1 MKAFR
6 LLSLLV
12 LSMSFLFFSC
22 ERQSKKSMPNP
33 DFAAYISDYS
43 HGILP
48 SDAPVN
54 ITLAVDTKSPGETGT
69 EVLETLFSFK
79 PAVKGKSYWIDNRT
93 IRFIPEG
100 KWPRDKQIE
109 VSFFLNKLISV
120 PEAFHIFRFN
130 IQTLPLTFEVG
141 STVLNVNSESEPD
154 LYQLTGS
161 IVFSEAV
168 SPEKLDGLLSFNTES
183 EKKKFTFQA
192 GSNPQIIVFSADSI
206 RRQDKEYNL
215 QLAWEGSVIG
225 SKSSG
230 KIEIAVPAKGE
241 FSVNKIEVQHLPSQA
256 VHIWFSDYLDNR
268 QNLKGLVSLSP
279 DQHLNYSISKNKI
292 TAFPTDALT
301 GGFDLQIASGI
312 RNASGNVI
320 SDDFIQ
326 QISFELL
333 KPEVKFVGNSTILAG
348 EGSRVL
354 PFQAVGLRAVD
365 VQIIKIFEKNMLQF
379 LQWNTLDGSSDLK
392 RVGRIIARE
401 QIILQNENS
410 AANMQWQTYAVD
422 LDKLIGKDEASLYR
436 VMLTFKKEYALWNC
450 GEITNELKK
459 ESPGPTEEELKIWG
473 DGYYYDPSYYYPDDF
488 SWYKR
493 DDPCDNSYYYY
504 ERFPSRNLLASNIG
518 LIAKQLN
525 PAAKEY
531 NFYVNNLVTTE
542 PLQGVKVELFDYQQ
556 QSIVHGSTNAMG
568 MVKLKVGD
576 VAPFVAVASTQKQRA
591 FLKLDEGAAL
601 SLGRF
606 DVSGNQIQGGMKG
619 FVFNERGV
627 YRPGDTLFIGFI
639 LKSGEMQLPENY
651 PVVLELTNA
660 KQQLVA
666 RQTQTKLSNGMC
678 LFKVPTSPDAP
689 TGVWNAS
696 IKAGNASFSK
706 RIRVEKIKP
715 NRLKINFD
723 FGRESIANT
732 ERNRSVNLK
741 VNWLHGAV
749 AAGMDVSLERT
760 VSASELKFNNLS
772 GFVFSDPSK
781 YFETDK
787 DLQTGKT
794 NDSGLWTFKL
804 NLPDYRSSKGKLR
817 MTWLARVTEPG
828 GDFSIATHTLDFHP
842 FDKYIGLA
850 VPKPGKEGYITT
862 DQTQQFD
869 VISVSPDGKYSG
881 SQSLKVEV
889 FKLDWS
895 WWWSGDN
902 SNRADYVSTYNAQ
915 KIYEDEIILS
925 NGKGSFQWTPKHPQW
940 GNFFVRV
947 SDEKGGHSTGQVI
960 YVDWPDWYSRSGRK
974 AEGGASLLSVS
985 TDKESYKTGEKAV
998 ISFSSPVKGRA
1009 LVSLE
1014 NGSQQLQS
1022 WWVETTE
1029 KETKI
1034 SLPLTSLFSPNVYVH
1049 ITLLQPMKLVEN
1061 DMPVRSYGVVSLLVE
1076 DSKSRLNPVI
1086 KMPEETKTGAAFDIT
1101 VSEQNGKS
1109 MSYILAVVDEGL
1121 LDLTNFK
1128 TPDAHALF
1136 YAKEALGIKTWDM
1149 YDFVLG
1155 AYGGKIEQIFAI
1167 GGDESLPDRE
1177 KMRQSRFVP
1186 VVRVFGP
1193 VELKS
1198 GKTNKHTIT
1207 IENYIGSVKAML
1219 IAVSENA
1226 YGKVEKTMAVKQPL
1240 MVLGTLPR
1248 VLRQKDEL
1256 MLPVTVFSSIKGA
1269 HSVEVSV
1276 KAEGSLTLTEPSKQS
1291 ISFDKEGEKLVWFK
1305 LQAASSSGKG
1315 KISISANSAGN
1326 DAKHELEIAVQNP
1339 NTRVYQNEQIFL
1351 KAGESI
1357 SHTLIFPGEPKTQK
1371 AQMEVSS
1378 LPAVNLK
1385 SRLDYLLQYPYG
1397 CIEQIVSQGFAQ
1409 LYLDKT
1415 LKLEAEEKLS
1425 LNNSVQSAIRQVTA
1439 RQRADG
1445 SVAYWPGSIY
1455 VNEWSDI
1462 YAGHF
1467 MTLASRENFAV
1478 PSMFLNLWAKNQ
1490 GGKAQKWQPE
1500 IHADRILNDLLQAYR
1515 LYALA
1520 LADEQQIN
1528 AMNRLRENP
1537 KLSQQAADV
1546 LAAAYAVAGQEN
1558 AARQLALGNAQR
1570 VFLDDNQIMTFG
1582 SELRNK
1588 AMRLETLLLL
1598 NEEALAFPLV
1608 KELADELSGNGW
1620 LSTQSTAWSL
1630 YAWQLFAKKYNESGK
1645 ASFSWSQ
1652 GKSEQISLSNTLFT
1666 QELNASLS
1674 EVTVQNTGDKPI
1686 YINWITSGIPAA
1698 DDFPSFEKG
1707 IVLNIRYVDA
1717 ANKTIDPA
1725 SLRQGTPLTMIAEVK
1740 NTSGKRLE
1748 YLALSK
1754 LIPAGWEI
1762 VNARLHSDIEQ
1773 SAGNADYSDIRDDR
1787 VVHFFDLASGAKRT
1801 FKTELI
1807 ATYEGRFLLP
1817 AVRCEAMY
1825 DNTFGA
1831 STGGSWVNILR
1842 K

>member
-1 MKAFR
+1 M
-6 LLSLLV
+6 
-12 LSMSFLFFSC
+12 
-22 ERQSKKSMPNP
+22 N
-33 DFAAYISDYS
+33 FAAYISDYS
-43 HGILP
+43 HGIVP
-48 SDAPVN
+48 SDAPLN
-54 ITLAVDTKSPGETGT
+54 ITLAVDAKSPGETGA
-69 EVLETLFSFK
+69 EVVETLFGFK

-93 IRFIPEG
+93 IRFIPES

-109 VSFFLNKLISV
+109 VSFFLNKLINV

-141 STVLNVNSESEPD
+141 STVLNVISEADPD

-161 IVFSEAV
+161 IILSEAV
-168 SPEKLDGLLSFNTES
+168 SPEKLDGLLSLNTDGT
-183 EKKKFTFQA
+183 KKKFTFQI
-192 GSNPQIIVFSADSI
+192 GSTPQVVVFSTDSI
-206 RRQDKEYNL
+206 RRKDKEYAL
-215 QLAWEGSVIG
+215 QLGWDGSVIG
-225 SKSSG
+225 SKSAG
-230 KIEIAVPAKGE
+230 NIEIAVPAKGE
-241 FSVNKIEVQHLPSQA
+241 FSVKKIEVQHVPSQA
-256 VHIWFSDYLDNR
+256 VHIWFSDFLDNR

-279 DQHLNYSISKNKI
+279 DQKLNFSISKNKI
-292 TAFPTDALT
+292 TAFPTDLLT
-301 GGFDLQIASGI
+301 GDFALQIASGI
-312 RNASGNVI
+312 RNSLGNVI
-320 SDDFIQ
+320 PNDFNE

-348 EGSRVL
+348 EGSRIL

-365 VQIIKIFEKNMLQF
+365 VQVIKIFEKNMLQF

-392 RVGRIIARE
+392 RVGRVVARE
-401 QIILQNENS
+401 QIILKNDNS
-410 AANMQWQTYAVD
+410 ATNSQWQTYAVD
-422 LDKLIGKDEASLYR
+422 LGKLIGKDEASMYR
-436 VMLTFKKEYALWNC
+436 VILTFKKEYAVWNC
-450 GEITNELKK
+450 GDTLSPLKK
-459 ESPGPTEEELKIWG
+459 ESPGPTEEELKVWG

-488 SWYKR
+488 SWYNR
-493 DDPCDNSYYYY
+493 DNPCDNSYYFY
-504 ERFPSRNLLASNIG
+504 ERFPGRNLLVSNIG
-518 LIAKQLN
+518 LIAKQSN
-525 PAAKEY
+525 PAKKEY
-531 NFYVNNLVTTE
+531 SFFVNNIETTE

-556 QSIVHGSTNAMG
+556 QSIAQGLTNALG
-568 MVKLKVGD
+568 IVKLKVANI
-576 VAPFVAVASTQKQRA
+576 APFVAVASSQKQRA
-591 FLKLDEGAAL
+591 FLKLDEGSAL
-601 SLGRF
+601 SLSRF
-606 DVSGNQIQGGMKG
+606 DVSGNQIQEGMKG
-619 FVFNERGV
+619 FIFNERGV

-639 LKSGEMQLPENY
+639 LKSDEMQLPENY

-660 KQQLVA
+660 RQQLVA

-678 LFKVPTSPDAP
+678 LFKVPTSADAP

-696 IKAGNASFSK
+696 VKAGNANFSK
-706 RIRVEKIKP
+706 RIRVETIKP

-723 FGRESIANT
+723 FGRESIART
-732 ERNRSVNLK
+732 ERNRAVNLN
-741 VNWLHGAV
+741 VNWLHGAKAV
-749 AAGMDVSLERT
+749 GMDVSLERT
-760 VSASELKFNNLS
+760 TSPSELKFNNLS
-772 GFVFSDPSK
+772 GYVFDDPSK
-781 YFETDK
+781 YFEADK
-787 DLQTGKT
+787 DIQTGKT
-794 NDSGLWTFKL
+794 NDSGLWNFKL
-804 NLPDYRSSKGKLR
+804 NLPDYRYAKGKLR
-817 MTWLARVTEPG
+817 ISWLARVTEPG
-828 GDFSIATHTLDFHP
+828 GDFSISTHTLDFHP
-842 FDKYIGLA
+842 FDRYIGLA
-850 VPKPGKEGYITT
+850 APKPGKEGYITS
-862 DQTQQFD
+862 DQVQQFD
-869 VISVSPDGKYSG
+869 VVSVAADGKIDG
-881 SQSLKVEV
+881 SQSIKVEI

-902 SNRADYVSTYNAQ
+902 SSRAGYVSTYNAQ
-915 KIYEDEIILS
+915 KIYEDEIMLS
-925 NGKGSFQWTPKHPQW
+925 GGKGSFQWTPKHPQW

-947 SDEKGGHSTGQVI
+947 SDEKGGHSSGQVI

-985 TDKESYKTGEKAV
+985 TDKETYKTGEKAV
-998 ISFSSPVKGRA
+998 ISFSSPGKGRA

-1022 WWVETTE
+1022 WWVEATE

-1049 ITLLQPMKLVEN
+1049 ITLLQPMKLLEN

-1086 KMPEETKTGAAFDIT
+1086 NMPAETKTGAAFDIT
-1101 VSEQNGKS
+1101 VSEQNGKN
-1109 MSYILAVVDEGL
+1109 MSYFLAVVDEGL
-1121 LDLTNFK
+1121 LDLTNFR
-1128 TPDAHALF
+1128 TPDAHSLF

-1186 VVRVFGP
+1186 VVRVIGP

-1198 GKTNKHTIT
+1198 GKTNKHTLT
-1207 IENYIGSVKAML
+1207 IDNYIGSVKAMVV
-1219 IAVSENA
+1219 AASGNA
-1226 YGKVEKTMAVKQPL
+1226 YGKADKTMAVKQPL

-1248 VLRQKDEL
+1248 VLRQKDEVI
-1256 MLPVTVFSSIKGA
+1256 LPVTVFSSIKGA

-1276 KAEGSLTLTEPSKQS
+1276 KAEGSLNLTEPSKQS
-1291 ISFDKEGEKLVWFK
+1291 LSFDKEGEKLVWFK
-1305 LQAASSSGKG
+1305 LQAASVSGLG
-1315 KISISANSAGN
+1315 NISISAKSAGN
-1326 DAKHELEIAVQNP
+1326 DVSHKMEIAVQNP
-1339 NTRVYQNEQIFL
+1339 NTRVFHNEQAFL
-1351 KAGESI
+1351 QAGESI
-1357 SHTLIFPGEPKTQK
+1357 SHNLKYPGEEKTHL
-1371 AQMEVSS
+1371 AQMEVSA
-1378 LPAVNLK
+1378 LPPVNLK

-1415 LKLEAEEKLS
+1415 MKLDTDEKLS

-1445 SVAYWPGSIY
+1445 SVAYWPGSMY

-1490 GGKAQKWQPE
+1490 GSKAQKWQPE

-1520 LADEQQIN
+1520 LAGEQQIN

-1537 KLSQQAADV
+1537 KLSQQAANM

-1570 VFLDDNQIMTFG
+1570 VIVDDYQSQTFG
-1582 SELRNK
+1582 SGIRNT

-1598 NEEALAFPLV
+1598 NEQTLAFPLV
-1608 KELADELSGNGW
+1608 KELADALSSNDW

-1645 ASFSWSQ
+1645 TSFSWSQ
-1652 GKSEQISLSNTLFT
+1652 EKTEQISLSSAVFT
-1666 QELNASLS
+1666 KELKTSKA
-1674 EVTVQNTGDKPI
+1674 EVKVQNTGDKPI

-1698 DDFPSFEKG
+1698 DNFPSFEKG
-1707 IVLNIRYVDA
+1707 IVLSTRFVDA

-1725 SLRQGTPLTMIAEVK
+1725 SLVQGTPLTMITEVK
-1740 NTSGKRLE
+1740 NISGKRQE

-1762 VNARLHSDIEQ
+1762 VNARLHSDTGQ
-1773 SAGNADYSDIRDDR
+1773 TGNSFDYSDIRDDR
-1787 VVHFFDLASGAKRT
+1787 VVHFFELASGASKT
-1801 FKTELI
+1801 FKTELL

-1817 AVRCEAMY
+1817 SVRCEAMY
-1825 DNTFGA
+1825 DNAIGA
-1831 STGGSWVNILR
+1831 SSGGGWVTILR